1 MTLPSV
7 SFKPIDPLLLP
18 PVPAHLPRTSKR
30 LVQLLSKGS
39 ATPDSDA
46 QKSWSLD
53 FFLSPKSFNTSKA
66 DVNHV
71 SSVTFAKTV
80 PNGPDMHDPSTRV
93 YSSTETVPIKASLAF
108 RSIGYKSEALEGMQD
123 LGIDFDSIRGIIP
136 NDGNGRIIKM
146 DTENGTSIPG
156 MYCSGWVK
164 RGPAGVIANT
174 MEDSFATAEAIAM
187 DWTRELPFMAGG
199 QGWDA
204 LKVEADQRNLRRVS
218 WDEWKMIDAV
228 EKKRGK
234 ANGKVREKFAS
245 IQDMLAVLD

>member
-18 PVPAHLPRTSKR
+18 PVVAHLPRTSKR

-53 FFLSPKSFNTSKA
+53 FFLSPKSFNASKA

-71 SSVTFAKTV
+71 SSATFAKTV
-80 PNGPDMHDPSTRV
+80 PNGPDMHDPSARV
-93 YSSTETVPIKASLAF
+93 YSSTETVPISTSLVF
-108 RSIGYKSEALEGMQD
+108 RSIGYKSEAIGGMQD

-136 NDGNGRIIKM
+136 NDCNGRVIRT
-146 DTENGTSIPG
+146 DTEIETSIPG

-174 MEDSFATAEAIAM
+174 MEDAFATAEAIAM
-187 DWTRELPFMAGG
+187 DWKGQQPFMAGG

-218 WDEWKMIDAV
+218 WNEWKIIDAV
-228 EKKRGK
+228 EKRRGEV
-234 ANGKVREKFAS
+234 NGKVREKFAS
-245 IQDMLAVLD
+245 IEDMLAVLD